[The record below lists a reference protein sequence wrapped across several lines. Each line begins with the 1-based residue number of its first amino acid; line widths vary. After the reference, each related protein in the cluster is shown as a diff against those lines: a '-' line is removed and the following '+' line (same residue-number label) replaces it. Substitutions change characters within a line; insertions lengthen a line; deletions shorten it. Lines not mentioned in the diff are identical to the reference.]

1 MRRYTSIILLVHVLG
16 IGTTMAMDGLTPE
29 QEVLYQESSK
39 KCDVWFVKINPLQN
53 QMQNWP
59 KI

>member
-29 QEVLYQESSK
+29 QEVLYQVIVQEVR
-39 KCDVWFVKINPLQN
+39 CLVCQN
-53 QMQNWP
+53 QS
-59 KI
+59 IAE